1 MGSFQQWKKDIKEAF
16 NELINQDI
24 LGDKGTKTTN
34 KKPSRIQ
41 KSVNPKEMDNQ
52 EALETTEIVNDEQQN
67 SFEEI
72 LAHEKE
78 QEIYEELEDLE
89 EEAELLDEMEVIEE
103 DTELLE
109 GMEAIEDDAELL
121 GEMDVL
127 EEDAESLEETEI
139 LETDAELFEQ
149 TEIPEEED
157 NLLGFFETTVDEE
170 LDEIIRAVQEKRRQ
184 DPNRKSA
191 IGKASKEELIA
202 LINTK
207 SAEMNVHRSNEL
219 KNLRREIAD
228 LEEEVM
234 QLTPEEIEQQIREQ
248 EERKEILQSFLKRS
262 QERVRNQ
269 QEHNNIETEQNPEKN
284 LSAEEIIEYRFHL
297 PIEQSNPGE

>member
-1 MGSFQQWKKDIKEAF
+1 M
-16 NELINQDI
+16 
-24 LGDKGTKTTN
+24 
-34 KKPSRIQ
+34 
-41 KSVNPKEMDNQ
+41 
-52 EALETTEIVNDEQQN
+52 
-67 SFEEI
+67 
-72 LAHEKE
+72 
-78 QEIYEELEDLE
+78 
-89 EEAELLDEMEVIEE
+89 
-103 DTELLE
+103 
-109 GMEAIEDDAELL
+109 
-121 GEMDVL
+121 
-127 EEDAESLEETEI
+127 
-139 LETDAELFEQ
+139 
-149 TEIPEEED
+149 EED

-269 QEHNNIETEQNPEKN
+269 QEQNNIETEQNPEKN